1 MTKLLSLY
9 LYSEIPI
16 FSWLV
21 ANYLVQTLTCFKHVR
36 FSMFVSRLQIISWTC
51 IKWYST
57 YSRFIKIEFGVRQGS
72 VLAPSLFAAY
82 IDDVVSRLSLS
93 QRYFIILYADDILM
107 ISPSVS
113 ELQNIV
119 SICER
124 ELSQMSNV
132 NLYSALSSKPLMH

>member
-1 MTKLLSLY
+1 MIYYVLSGTLNRTH
-9 LYSEIPI
+9 SVDTT
-16 FSWLV
+16 S
-21 ANYLVQTLTCFKHVR
+21 QT
-36 FSMFVSRLQIISWTC
+36 WTC

-72 VLAPSLFAAY
+72 VLAPSLFAVY

-93 QRYFIILYADDILM
+93 QQQYFIILYADDILM
-107 ISPSVS
+107 ISPSVT

-124 ELSQMSNV
+124 ELNLLDMQINIRKSRCMRNAALVSGIMSNV
-132 NLYSALSSKPLMH
+132 LIF